1 MPGAAAR
8 PHRVLLFSGH
18 MLDAPGRAVPRFPPA
33 MEAAARKAI
42 AMQLDDL
49 QAGPGDLAVCGGAC
63 GGDLLFAE
71 AVLARGLRLEV
82 YLPFDAETF
91 ALGSVDFAGRHWRT
105 RYEAVLTA
113 ARVHLMSAER
123 APLPPGQDPY
133 EATNLWMLEAA
144 QGAQARQMVFICLWN
159 GEGGDGPGGTRHMI
173 DLVRQQQGEVRWI
186 DTRLLDR
193 SA

>member
-1 MPGAAAR
+1 MPGAADR
-8 PHRVLLFSGH
+8 PRQALLFSGH
-18 MLDAPGRAVPRFPPA
+18 MLDAPGRAVPRFPPS
-33 MEAAARKAI
+33 MEPAARDAI
-42 AMQLDDL
+42 TRQLDDL
-49 QAGPGDLAVCGGAC
+49 QAGPGDIAVCSGAC

-91 ALGSVDFAGRHWRT
+91 AMASVDFAGGHWRS
-105 RYEAVLTA
+105 RYDAVLAA

-123 APLPPGQDPY
+123 APLPPGQDAY

-144 QGAQARQMVFICLWN
+144 QGAQARQTVFICLWN
-159 GEGGDGPGGTRHMI
+159 GEGGDGPGGTQHMM

-186 DTRLLDR
+186 DTRLLGR
-193 SA
+193 